1 MLKKIVAF
9 CIAVSAVCLMAGCS
23 KEEQKDLPTPANG
36 SVTEAPDNN
45 NSITEAD
52 SENKSEAAKNVS
64 GESEQVE
71 TNEIT
76 KAAEPTE
83 EVASPED
90 NDGSVTIEYPEN
102 MKALGYTEPVV
113 LEKRPEKVVSLST
126 SPVLCLN
133 KLGVNFIAVPASS
146 VVEWPE
152 NMKDVTTLQLSHN
165 TNFDIETVV
174 AMEPDLVILG
184 YTSADTYGK
193 VLTDVNIPVYY
204 VDAGHTVSYESIKLQ
219 TEALIN
225 AFGKDSAAGKEM
237 LQAFT
242 VLEDKLSETAKKLEG
257 KTYMALQSSPPSHY
271 IQTSGGTLGSM
282 ADMLG
287 LTNVYVNDQASM
299 AQIDYETA
307 IDLNPDIVLCVG
319 MSPTGEG
326 HKALME
332 EDFANNPD
340 YWNSIP
346 AIANGDVIYLPVYF
360 ISSAGINVID
370 HINELADIVLT
381 HFGE

>member
-1 MLKKIVAF
+1 MFKKAI
-9 CIAVSAVCLMAGCS
+9 AVCLIVSMICMMSGCS
-23 KEEQKDLPTPANG
+23 KDEKKDSAKNESKAVTEAVTEKVTEK
-36 SVTEAPDNN
+36 VTEAPETVTETV
-45 NSITEAD
+45 TEAP
-52 SENKSEAAKNVS
+52 EAVT
-64 GESEQVE
+64 EEVTE
-71 TNEIT
+71 TP
-76 KAAEPTE
+76 EPTE
-83 EVASPED
+83 EVKDE
-90 NDGSVTIEYPEN
+90 GIILEYPSN
-102 MKALGYTEPVV
+102 MQALGYTEPLV

-146 VVEWPE
+146 VVQWPE
-152 NMKDVTTLQLSHN
+152 NMKDVTTLQLAHN

-193 VLTDVNIPVYY
+193 VLTDVDIPVYY
-204 VDAGHTVSYESIKLQ
+204 VDAGHTVSYDSIKLQ
-219 TEALIN
+219 TEVLIN
-225 AFGKDSAAGKEM
+225 AFGKDSDAGKEM
-237 LQAFT
+237 LKAFSD
-242 VLEDKLSETAKKLEG
+242 LEDKLAETAKKLEG

-271 IQTSGGTLGSM
+271 IQMNGGTLGSM

-287 LTNVYVNDQASM
+287 LTNVYTNDAASM

-332 EDFANNPD
+332 EDFANNPE

-346 AIANGDVIYLPVYF
+346 AIANGDIIYLPVYF

-370 HINELADIVLT
+370 HINELADIILA

>member
-1 MLKKIVAF
+1 MLKKLVAF
-9 CIAVSAVCLMAGCS
+9 CLVISTVCMMASCG
-23 KEEQKDLPTPANG
+23 KEEEKSQQQADTKPTAEVVEKDDLKKPADNADTDVAEKVTEA
-36 SVTEAPDNN
+36 VTEAP
-45 NSITEAD
+45 
-52 SENKSEAAKNVS
+52 
-64 GESEQVE
+64 
-71 TNEIT
+71 
-76 KAAEPTE
+76 EPTE
-83 EVASPED
+83 EVKEAEV
-90 NDGSVTIEYPEN
+90 NGQIVIEYPAN
-102 MKALGYTEPVV
+102 MKAMGYTEPLV
-113 LEKRPEKVVSLST
+113 LDKKPEKVVSLST
-126 SPVLCLN
+126 TPVLCLN
-133 KLGVNFIAVPASS
+133 NLGVNFIAVPASS
-146 VVEWPE
+146 VVQWPE
-152 NMKDVTTLQLSHN
+152 NMKDVTTLQLAHN

-193 VLTDVNIPVYY
+193 VLTDVDIPVYY

-219 TEALIN
+219 TEVLID
-225 AFGKDSAAGKEM
+225 AFGKDSEAGKEM

-242 VLEDKLSETAKKLEG
+242 DLENKLSDIAKKLEG

-287 LTNVYVNDQASM
+287 LTNVYTNDAASM

-332 EDFANNPD
+332 EDFANNPE

-346 AIANGDVIYLPVYF
+346 AIANGDIIYLPVYF

-370 HINELADIVLT
+370 HINELADIILA